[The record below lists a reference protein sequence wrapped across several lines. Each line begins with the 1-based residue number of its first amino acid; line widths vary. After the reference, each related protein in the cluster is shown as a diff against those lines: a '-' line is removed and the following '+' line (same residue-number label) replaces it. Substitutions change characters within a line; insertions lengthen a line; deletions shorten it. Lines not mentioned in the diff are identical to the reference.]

1 MELDP
6 LTALVT
12 TTALLSLYYIHT
24 YTNFF
29 PHSTGKNNQPHRPH
43 HAPKK
48 QSNRSRST
56 SRPKTNPNPKLAAPP
71 STSNDHNNFSN
82 FPPVG
87 VLRSCFR
94 ECRGTPR
101 QGSFAPS
108 TRGYIQF
115 NKNIPS
121 DSLEGLTEF
130 THVWIVFV
138 FHKNTNLHH
147 SKRAHQSHGGSH
159 SFRSKIK
166 PPKLK
171 GKSVGV
177 FATRTPHR
185 PNAIGITLARVE
197 SIEGRKVLLSALDLL
212 DGTPILD
219 IKPYVTPYDSVVDA
233 GIPHWCG
240 SLPPQAAVDASL
252 DDRIVFD
259 TATIDAIDD
268 AAARGELRF
277 YNQGIDA
284 RRAIAELLISDV
296 RPANAYRRA
305 KANTDALC
313 HFRFDM
319 LLVGFIRRPS
329 DNVIAR
335 IVDVQIENEKT
346 DKELQAGTRARY

>member
-1 MELDP
+1 M
-6 LTALVT
+6 
-12 TTALLSLYYIHT
+12 
-24 YTNFF
+24 
-29 PHSTGKNNQPHRPH
+29 
-43 HAPKK
+43 
-48 QSNRSRST
+48 
-56 SRPKTNPNPKLAAPP
+56 
-71 STSNDHNNFSN
+71 
-82 FPPVG
+82 
-87 VLRSCFR
+87 
-94 ECRGTPR
+94 
-101 QGSFAPS
+101 
-108 TRGYIQF
+108 
-115 NKNIPS
+115 
-121 DSLEGLTEF
+121 
-130 THVWIVFV
+130 
-138 FHKNTNLHH
+138 
-147 SKRAHQSHGGSH
+147 
-159 SFRSKIK
+159 
-166 PPKLK
+166 K

-259 TATIDAIDD
+259 TATIHAIDD
-268 AAARGELRF
+268 AAASGELRF

-296 RPANAYRRA
+296 RPTNAYRRA
-305 KANTDALC
+305 KASTDALC
-313 HFRFDM
+313 RFRFDM

-335 IVDVQIENEKT
+335 IVDVQIENERT